1 MWIHLPSSVSTP
13 VEEDSTS
20 DSEWLFPMLAQFVT
34 WRGMLR
40 PSKSW
45 SRTCKREGWM
55 KHRSG
60 LIPEPSTASRGVEQW
75 IGSLVASR
83 ASHGQSQ
90 ERSEEPMM
98 NAGSGR
104 TSDAS
109 LAKWNPEDSSWRTS
123 QASFWEEYSPYL
135 ESWPR
140 TGTTRS
146 GQLFALPTLVRR
158 TGANGALSW
167 PTPDTMPEAPNSGS
181 NVTSRPKSL
190 LLNALRVSN
199 WPAPQ
204 ASDWKG
210 ANKSGSGSNSSRSLA
225 TAAEWQ
231 TPATFQG
238 KYRRQVNQTERDE
251 LLLPGQ
257 AEHWATPAT
266 RDHKG
271 VNLKPHH
278 LGQLPN
284 QVAHQWMTPTVVDR
298 NNSFKSPPKDT
309 SNLKGQSTAW
319 STPTASDD
327 GHKVTVSANQPGL
340 IGDADRFSGRP
351 VQAAMNGE
359 GYLRGDPTLPRL
371 NPVFVEWLMGWPENW
386 LKLTNSESSETVA
399 FLNKFR

>member
-1 MWIHLPSSVSTP
+1 
-13 VEEDSTS
+13 
-20 DSEWLFPMLAQFVT
+20 
-34 WRGMLR
+34 
-40 PSKSW
+40 
-45 SRTCKREGWM
+45 
-55 KHRSG
+55 
-60 LIPEPSTASRGVEQW
+60 
-75 IGSLVASR
+75 
-83 ASHGQSQ
+83 
-90 ERSEEPMM
+90 
-98 NAGSGR
+98 
-104 TSDAS
+104 
-109 LAKWNPEDSSWRTS
+109 
-123 QASFWEEYSPYL
+123 
-135 ESWPR
+135 
-140 TGTTRS
+140 
-146 GQLFALPTLVRR
+146 
-158 TGANGALSW
+158 
-167 PTPDTMPEAPNSGS
+167 MPEAPNSGS

-199 WPAPQ
+199 WPTATTGN
-204 ASDWKG
+204 ASNANSKRG
-210 ANKSGSGSNSSRSLA
+210 ADTLYGA
-225 TAAEWQ
+225 TEQ
-231 TPATFQG
+231 
-238 KYRRQVNQTERDE
+238 
-251 LLLPGQ
+251 
-257 AEHWATPAT
+257 WATPAT